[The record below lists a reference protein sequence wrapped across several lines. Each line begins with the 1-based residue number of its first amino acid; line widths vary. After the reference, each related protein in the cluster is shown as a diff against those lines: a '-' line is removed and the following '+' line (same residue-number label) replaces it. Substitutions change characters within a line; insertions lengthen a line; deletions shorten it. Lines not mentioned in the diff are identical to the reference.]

1 MKILR
6 TLALCGILFSCPLSA
21 QETAQQHPLLTT
33 EAGARVHS
41 FSTEFGSGWEAS
53 NLVLS
58 KDAFAADGK
67 PLENKVWSSATN
79 APFPH
84 WILFAFDEPQ
94 SFETFVF
101 DNWLEDEESH
111 PGISARGIELWIGD
125 KPDSLTKAA
134 AFELARNE
142 TGQSVRIEP
151 ATGQYLKLVIT
162 SNWGHPWYTELGYT
176 RALSAEKPADD
187 IASRLKADGRAD
199 LYGLY
204 FDFGSARLRAES
216 KPILE
221 EILALYRT
229 EPSRQYVVEG
239 HTDSVG
245 DPDYNRRLSLE
256 RAQAVVAALVHM
268 GVAPDRFEAQG
279 FGADSPVADN
289 TTDEGRAKNRRVTLR
304 VLASPASSET
314 NQTP

>member
-187 IASRLKADGRAD
+187 IASRLKLTAGRTCMASISI
-199 LYGLY
+199 LAARACAPRANRYWKRSWHSTGQNQAANMWWRAIRIRSATLTITAACRS
-204 FDFGSARLRAES
+204 SAR
-216 KPILE
+216 K
-221 EILALYRT
+221 
-229 EPSRQYVVEG
+229 
-239 HTDSVG
+239 
-245 DPDYNRRLSLE
+245 RLSRPLSTW
-256 RAQAVVAALVHM
+256 A
-268 GVAPDRFEAQG
+268 
-279 FGADSPVADN
+279 
-289 TTDEGRAKNRRVTLR
+289 
-304 VLASPASSET
+304 
-314 NQTP
+314 